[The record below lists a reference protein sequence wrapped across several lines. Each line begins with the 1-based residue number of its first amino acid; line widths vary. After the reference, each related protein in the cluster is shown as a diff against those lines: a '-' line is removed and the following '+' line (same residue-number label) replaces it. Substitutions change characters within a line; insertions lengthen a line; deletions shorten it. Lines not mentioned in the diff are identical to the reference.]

1 MKKGTLITI
10 TIVIILLSFW
20 LGMKVERELASW
32 DEIGKTVFE
41 KEQIYFPNKKTS
53 LYLKSKNWGLTADHK
68 ISVIS
73 TKSDLEFQP
82 DSISEYVFH
91 GFGVIIYKVEN
102 NTLKIYSHQKPKIP
116 PKFESEIN
124 VELIEVKNNEEWN
137 KMKELIDKGFQKF
150 Q

>member
-1 MKKGTLITI
+1 MKKLTLII
-10 TIVIILLSFW
+10 IGIVIILLSFW

-32 DEIGKTVFE
+32 DEIGKPVFE

-82 DSISEYVFH
+82 DSISEYIFH
-91 GFGVIIYKVEN
+91 GFGGIIYKVEN

-124 VELIEVKNNEEWN
+124 VELIEVKNNVEWN
-137 KMKELIDKGFQKF
+137 KMKKQIDNNYQEFE
-150 Q
+150 

>member
-1 MKKGTLITI
+1 MKKGTLI
-10 TIVIILLSFW
+10 IISFVLIILSFW
-20 LGMKVERELASW
+20 LGKKIERELSSW
-32 DEIGKTVFE
+32 EEIGKPVFE

-53 LYLKSKNWGLTADHK
+53 LYLKSKNWGLTGDHK

-82 DSISEYVFH
+82 DSISEYIFN
-91 GFGVIIYKVEN
+91 GFGGILYKVES

-124 VELIEVKNNEEWN
+124 VELIEIKNNAEWN
-137 KMKELIDKGFQKF
+137 KIKEQMKNNYQEFE
-150 Q
+150 

>member
-1 MKKGTLITI
+1 MKKETLIIIST
-10 TIVIILLSFW
+10 VLILLSFW

-32 DEIGKTVFE
+32 DEIGKPVFE

-82 DSISEYVFH
+82 DSISEYIFH
-91 GFGVIIYKVEN
+91 GFGGIIYKMEN
-102 NTLKIYSHQKPKIP
+102 DTLKIYSTQKPKTP
-116 PKFESEIN
+116 PKFESDIN
-124 VELIEVKNNEEWN
+124 VEIIEIKDNLEWIKLNDKIKNEY
-137 KMKELIDKGFQKF
+137 QKF
-150 Q
+150 